1 MKIETGRIRIFFEHV
16 NGGLVAKGGPLTH
29 FEIAGENREFLPAQ
43 AVIDGETVV
52 VSCKKVHHPVAVRFG
67 WSNTAE
73 PNLFNKA
80 GLPAS
85 AFRTDDWPRITED
98 KR

>member
-1 MKIETGRIRIFFEHV
+1 MKKEGRKLRLYFDYAED
-16 NGGLVAKGGPLTH
+16 GLLSRGKALTH
-29 FEIAGENREFLPAQ
+29 FTIAGQDQQFVPAK
-43 AVIDGETVV
+43 AKIEGNTIVLSAPEVKD
-52 VSCKKVHHPVAVRFG
+52 PVAVRFG

-85 AFRTDDWPRITED
+85 AFRTDDWEIEL
-98 KR
+98 